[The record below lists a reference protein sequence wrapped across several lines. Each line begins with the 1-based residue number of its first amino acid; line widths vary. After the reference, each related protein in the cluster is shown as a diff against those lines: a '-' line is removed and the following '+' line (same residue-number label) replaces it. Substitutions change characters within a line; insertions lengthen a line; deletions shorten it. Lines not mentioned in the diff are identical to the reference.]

1 MNMLQILTSTSQIL
15 LTLVILGLL
24 IMLHEFGHFLMCR
37 ANKIRVEKFSIGFG
51 KEIWSFTRGGT
62 KYAIS
67 LFPFGGFV
75 RPAGED
81 LAALEGSKPKPGD
94 YLAASVFQRLTVVT
108 AGPAM
113 NWFLA
118 WLLFTIVLVIGR
130 PVQMATIGEFIKGY
144 PAETS
149 GLQVGDRITVVDG
162 KKVDQWMEMTALIRE
177 HTEGPLAL
185 TVMRNGGETIV
196 SLSPKS
202 ETDSATAGKPFSRI
216 GIKPDIKDVRIE
228 RFPAP
233 IAAVKAADIV
243 LDYTLMTYEAIFGL
257 ITRELPIQTMS
268 GPVGVVG
275 MAAKASSM
283 GIVYVIQLAAMLS
296 ISLAVFN
303 MLPIP
308 ALDGGHVLFLFIE
321 AIKRKPLSLK
331 LQERSTQVCFVLLI
345 MLFVVIT
352 VNDISRLSWFERIRA
367 LLPNVAP

>member
-1 MNMLQILTSTSQIL
+1 MNLLHILANASQIL
-15 LTLVILGLL
+15 LTLMILGLL
-24 IMLHEFGHFLMCR
+24 IILHEFGHFLMCR
-37 ANKIRVEKFSIGFG
+37 INKIRVEKFSIGFG
-51 KEIWSFTRGGT
+51 KEIWSFTRGET

-94 YLAASVFQRLTVVT
+94 YLAASVSQRLTVVA
-108 AGPAM
+108 AGPIM

-118 WLLFTIVLVIGR
+118 WSLFTVVFIIGR

-149 GLQVGDRITVVDG
+149 GLQISDRITAVDG
-162 KKVDQWMEMTALIRE
+162 KKVDQWMEMTTFIRE

-185 TVMRNGGETIV
+185 TVLRSGSEAIV

-202 ETDSATAGKPFSRI
+202 ETDSATPGKPFSRI
-216 GIKPDIKDVRIE
+216 GIKPDVKDVRIE

-233 IAAVKAADIV
+233 MAAIKAATLV
-243 LDYTLMTYEAIFGL
+243 SDYTLMTYEAIFGL
-257 ITRELPIQTMS
+257 ITRQLPIQTMS

-296 ISLAVFN
+296 VSLAVFN
-303 MLPIP
+303 FLPIP
-308 ALDGGHVLFLFIE
+308 ALDGGHVLFLIIE

-352 VNDISRLSWFERIRA
+352 VNDISHLSWFERIRT
-367 LLPNVAP
+367 LLPHVAP